1 MSDSDLEGVD
11 PFARLK
17 RQAAER
23 SDRTVERIS
32 AGIAALRAGGQKI
45 TVESLKQATRELEP
59 GFAGLSF
66 QVIRRNP
73 RAYALYRAAADPFS
87 VPAADE
93 EQPRAKRRR
102 GRRVRGAGQTS
113 RASYDPLQRFDK
125 KELVVRIRSIEI
137 ELEAERQR
145 RSALAYDQQTL
156 LGKMI
161 RLETEIILL
170 RSEKTH
176 PTNAG

>member
-1 MSDSDLEGVD
+1 MSDSDSDLEGVD

-45 TVESLKQATRELEP
+45 TVESLKHATRELEP

-73 RAYALYRAAADPFS
+73 RAYALYRDTADAFT
-87 VPAADE
+87 VQVVADK
-93 EQPRAKRRR
+93 QPRARPRRHL
-102 GRRVRGAGQTS
+102 RVRGAVGQTS
-113 RASYDPLQRFDK
+113 RSSYDPLQRFYK
-125 KELVVRIRSIEI
+125 NELVHGVW
-137 ELEAERQR
+137 
-145 RSALAYDQQTL
+145 
-156 LGKMI
+156 
-161 RLETEIILL
+161 
-170 RSEKTH
+170 
-176 PTNAG
+176 

>member
-1 MSDSDLEGVD
+1 MATGAGIASCIGLKMSDAGSDPDGVD

-23 SDRTVERIS
+23 SDRTVERIG

-45 TVESLKQATRELEP
+45 TAESLKQATRELEP

-73 RAYALYRAAADPFS
+73 RAYALYREAADAFA

-93 EQPRAKRRR
+93 KQPRARRL
-102 GRRVRGAGQTS
+102 GS
-113 RASYDPLQRFDK
+113 RARAPSRRTTWRSRHQR
-125 KELVVRIRSIEI
+125 SSGSW
-137 ELEAERQR
+137 A
-145 RSALAYDQQTL
+145 
-156 LGKMI
+156 
-161 RLETEIILL
+161 
-170 RSEKTH
+170 
-176 PTNAG
+176 